1 MISSQPQ
8 SKHLPLSNGLQLE
21 HTLQTCQQSNGHHK
35 SPLPILTGGPHNV
48 ARWLRHRRH
57 RFTTRV
63 SDIDF
68 IVTGF
73 VLVPVT
79 KVPCGPRETIIFT

>member
-1 MISSQPQ
+1 MGFNWNTRYKLANKVTYTVKARYQY
-8 SKHLPLSNGLQLE
+8 
-21 HTLQTCQQSNGHHK
+21 
-35 SPLPILTGGPHNV
+35 V
-48 ARWLRHRRH
+48 ARSLRHWRP

-68 IVTGF
+68 AVTDF

-79 KVPCGPRETIIFT
+79 KVPYGPRGTVIFT

>member
-1 MISSQPQ
+1 
-8 SKHLPLSNGLQLE
+8 
-21 HTLQTCQQSNGHHK
+21 
-35 SPLPILTGGPHNV
+35 
-48 ARWLRHRRH
+48 LRHRR
-57 RFTTRV
+57 RMFTTRV

-79 KVPCGPRETIIFT
+79 KVPYGPRETVIFT